1 MGFIDGCTDGYKVD
15 FHIHTNF
22 SDGQTAPSDIVQ
34 KAKELGYDMIA
45 ITDHDG
51 VDGISE
57 AVEAGKTADL
67 KVIPGIELATEI
79 EEGIGL
85 HILGY
90 GIDIS
95 EPRLRAVL
103 DDLAERREKRNEQL
117 LQILNDMGYDISYE
131 DLHRQQP
138 NGFIG
143 KPIFARALAA
153 KGYVA
158 HYKDAF
164 KGDRFLG
171 SKEARQAK
179 KVKIMASE
187 AIELIKG
194 AGGIAV
200 LAHPIQTRGA
210 GETGSEEFY
219 GNIEIIIKR
228 LKSQGLEG
236 LECYH
241 PDQNSEQ
248 SARFVEMAEKYGLHI
263 TRGSDFHGLDF
274 ADAALTAKELA

>member
-1 MGFIDGCTDGYKVD
+1 MFMDGNKVD

-22 SDGQTAPSDIVQ
+22 SDGQASPTDIV
-34 KAKELGYDMIA
+34 KRAKELGYDMIA

-51 VDGISE
+51 VDGIREALAAGE
-57 AVEAGKTADL
+57 AVNL
-67 KVIPGIELATEI
+67 KVVPGIELATET

-90 GIDIS
+90 HIDIE
-95 EPRLRAVL
+95 EPQLKAVL
-103 DDLAERREKRNEQL
+103 AALAERREARNFKL
-117 LQILNDMGYDISYE
+117 LQILRDMGLDISYD
-131 DLHRQQP
+131 DLRRQQP

-153 KGYVA
+153 KGYVSD
-158 HYKDAF
+158 YRDAF

-179 KVKIMASE
+179 KEKIQASE

-200 LAHPIQTRGA
+200 LAHPIQTRGVGTA
-210 GETGSEEFY
+210 GSEEFY
-219 GNIEIIIKR
+219 ENIETIIKR
-228 LKSQGLEG
+228 LKTQGLEG

-241 PDQNSEQ
+241 PDQDHDQ
-248 SARFVEMAEKYGLHI
+248 SMLFIELAEKYGLHI

-274 ADAALTAKELA
+274 ADAALTAKEK

>member
-1 MGFIDGCTDGYKVD
+1 MSGYKVD

-22 SDGQTAPSDIVQ
+22 SDGQASPAAIVER
-34 KAKELGYDMIA
+34 AAELGYDMIA

-51 VDGISE
+51 VDGIFE
-57 AVEAGKTADL
+57 ALAAGEDAGL
-67 KVIPGIELATEI
+67 KVIPGIELETET

-90 GIDIS
+90 GIDPENPHLKS
-95 EPRLRAVL
+95 VL
-103 DDLAERREKRNEQL
+103 ADLAARRESRNAHL
-117 LQILNDMGYDISYE
+117 LEILNDLGYDISYE
-131 DLHRQQP
+131 DLYRQQP

-153 KGYVA
+153 KGYVE

-179 KVKIMASE
+179 KDKIKASE
-187 AIELIKG
+187 AVELICG
-194 AGGIAV
+194 AGGTAV

-210 GETGSEEFY
+210 GIAGSEEFY
-219 GNIEIIIKR
+219 ENIEVIIKR
-228 LKSQGLEG
+228 LKDQGLEG

-241 PDQNSEQ
+241 PDQDRVQ
-248 SARFVEMAEKYGLHI
+248 SKRFIEIAEKYGLFI

-274 ADAALTAKELA
+274 ADADLTAREK